1 MLQQQLYKI
10 PISQIKKHDLGKL
23 CNQMLIPAEVQE
35 WYNTILTSARAV
47 DTLPALLL
55 MILEMMVIDLN
66 CIRDCLITKY
76 DKYNNV
82 LAYYETLTVVLNT

>member
-1 MLQQQLYKI
+1 
-10 PISQIKKHDLGKL
+10 
-23 CNQMLIPAEVQE
+23 MLIPAEVQE
-35 WYNTILTSARAV
+35 WYNTVLTSARAV
-47 DTLPALLL
+47 DTLPALLSALLL